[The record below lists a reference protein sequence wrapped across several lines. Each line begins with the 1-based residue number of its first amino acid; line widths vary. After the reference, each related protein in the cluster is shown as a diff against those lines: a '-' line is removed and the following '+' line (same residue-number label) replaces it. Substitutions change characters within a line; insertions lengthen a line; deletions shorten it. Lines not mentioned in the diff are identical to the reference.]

1 MFCRRIKMS
10 CCKVGVVDYSVYL
23 PEQTI
28 TAEEFSKQVDVPV
41 DVLKEKMGIHRKFVG
56 GPEDHPGIMAVKA
69 SKDVLNKTGIAPE
82 EVDLII
88 YTGETYAEYSCWTV
102 GIYIQQQIG
111 ATAESCYA
119 FDLSFRCAGSPLGLK
134 VAQEMMMADPNLKT
148 VLVAGG
154 NANAYLINHKDPR
167 QSFMYNMSPSGF
179 AAILK
184 RDHDENQIVGT
195 GILTDPVFA
204 TDVVCTHGGS
214 RNQMT
219 LEMAKA
225 IVENPSLLDEINKL
239 TLTDPERM
247 KDDLAQRSLPD
258 FTGVVTRACKVNSYK
273 TSEID
278 YLSMVATSP
287 RSQFGIMDEL
297 GIDRDKTD
305 YLYDYGH
312 CGHSDNWIGLDLGLN
327 SGKIKDG
334 SLVCLLG
341 AGTGYAFSSALI
353 RWGKNK

>member
-1 MFCRRIKMS
+1 MGCRRIKMT
-10 CCKVGVVDYSVYL
+10 CCKVGIVDFSVYL

-28 TAEEFSKQVDVPV
+28 TAEEFSKEVDVPV

-69 SKDVLNKTGIAPE
+69 SKDVLQKTGIEAE
-82 EVDLII
+82 EIDLII
-88 YTGETYAEYSCWTV
+88 YTGETYAEYTCWTV

-134 VAQEMMMADPNLKT
+134 VAQEMMMADPKLKT

-167 QSFMYNMSPSGF
+167 QSFMYNMSPSAF
-179 AAILK
+179 ATILK
-184 RDHDENQIVGT
+184 RDLDENQIVGT

-219 LEMAKA
+219 LEMAKD
-225 IVENPSLLDEINKL
+225 IVENPELLDEINKI

-247 KDDLAQRSLPD
+247 KEDLAQRSLPD
-258 FTGVVTRACKVNSYK
+258 FTGVVGRACKVNSYK

-287 RSQFGIMDEL
+287 RSQFSIMDEL
-297 GIDRDKTD
+297 GIARDKTD

-312 CGHSDNWIGLDLGLN
+312 CGHSDNWIGLDLGLK

>member
-1 MFCRRIKMS
+1 MNNCV
-10 CCKVGVVDYSVYL
+10 VGLVDYSVYL

-28 TAEEFSKQVDVPV
+28 SAEEFSKEVDVPV
-41 DVLKEKMGIHRKFVG
+41 DVLKQKLGIHRKFIG
-56 GPEDHPGIMAVKA
+56 GPDDHPGIMAVKA
-69 SKDVLNKTGIAPE
+69 SKDVLEKTGINAE
-82 EVDLII
+82 EIDLII
-88 YTGETYAEYSCWTV
+88 YTGEAYAEYTCWTV

-111 ATAESCYA
+111 ATSESCYA

-134 VAQEMMMADPNLKT
+134 VAQEMMMADPSLKT
-148 VLVAGG
+148 VLIAGG
-154 NANAYLINHKDPR
+154 NANAYLINYKDPK

-184 RDHDENQIVGT
+184 RDHDQNQIVGT

-214 RNQMT
+214 RNHMT
-219 LEMAKA
+219 LEKAQA
-225 IVENPSLLDEINKL
+225 IVDNPELLDEVNKI

-247 KDDLAQRSLPD
+247 KEDLANCSLNDFVGAVKRS
-258 FTGVVTRACKVNSYK
+258 CKANSYK
-273 TSEID
+273 ISEID
-278 YLSMVATSP
+278 YLSMVATNP
-287 RSQFGIMDEL
+287 RSHFAVMDAL
-297 GIDRDKTD
+297 GIESEKTE

-312 CGHSDNWIGLDLGLN
+312 CGHSDNWIGLDLGLK

-334 SLVCLLG
+334 DLVCLLG

-353 RWGKNK
+353 RWGKIN